1 MRHNITAVQSLF
13 SAAVVFCGGLGLVV
27 SFYDR
32 GFLRFGIWKPHV
44 CLIIMLVW
52 FAGLMAGLFYG
63 LEGRVQKGPISC
75 QWSAQWSLPTAAIL
89 TISLL
94 FAPQWLGPWLLLPA
108 FFFNLFCLGLWVAVR
123 FDDSNYL
130 DEMDKLRAQHL
141 IAP

>member
-1 MRHNITAVQSLF
+1 MRHNITSAQSLF

-44 CLIIMLVW
+44 CLIILLVW

-63 LEGRVQKGPISC
+63 LEVRVQKGLTSC
-75 QWSAQWSLPTAAIL
+75 QWSAQWSFPTAAVL
-89 TISLL
+89 TAVLL
-94 FAPQWLGPWLLLPA
+94 LRSQLLGPWLLLPA
-108 FFFNLFCLGLWVAVR
+108 LFFDLFCLGLLVAVR
-123 FDDSNYL
+123 FNDSNYL

-141 IAP
+141 VAP